1 MGHANARLTVH
12 GRRIAIDRVA
22 AGYRVADVAA
32 QLGCSRTTIY
42 KWVHRHQAEGE
53 AGLVDRSS
61 RPHRFPQRTPVEIER
76 QIIRCR
82 VASRRGAG
90 WIADELGVPASTV
103 GRVIRRAGLPALS
116 RLDALTG
123 ELVRTGPVTGHRYER
138 DRPGDLIH
146 VDVKKLGR
154 IPPGGGWRAFG
165 RRQRPNHNRGLGF
178 DYLHSAID
186 DHTRIAYT
194 EIHPDQQGPTCAGF
208 LTRAATF
215 FADLGVTRIGEV
227 MTDNALNYSRS
238 HDFQKALRAL
248 RARHVLIRPHCPW
261 QNGKI
266 ERFNRTLTREWAYS
280 RIFLTNTERA
290 ECLPDWLEYYNT
302 RRRHN
307 SLGGHPP
314 ISRLPTTS

>member
-12 GRRIAIDRVA
+12 GRRTAIDRVA

-42 KWVHRHQAEGE
+42 KWINRHHAEGE
-53 AGLVDRSS
+53 RGLWDRSS
-61 RPHRFPQRTPVEIER
+61 RPHRSPRRTPVQVEQR
-76 QIIRCR
+76 IISCR
-82 VASRRGAG
+82 VSSRRGAG
-90 WIADELGVPASTV
+90 WIAAELGLPTTTV

-138 DRPGDLIH
+138 PHPGDLLH

-165 RRQRPNHNRGLGF
+165 RRARPADKRGLGF

-194 EIHPDQQGPTCAGF
+194 EIHPDEQGLTCAGF
-208 LTRAATF
+208 LARAAVF
-215 FADLGVTRIGEV
+215 FQDLGVTRIGEV
-227 MTDNALNYSRS
+227 MTDNAFNYRLSN
-238 HDFQKALRAL
+238 DFQAVLTDL
-248 RARHVLIRPHCPW
+248 GARHVLIRPHCPC
-261 QNGKI
+261 QNGKV
-266 ERFNRTLTREWAYS
+266 ERFNRTLARKWAYS
-280 RIFLTNTERA
+280 RIFLSNAERA
-290 ECLPDWLEYYNT
+290 GCLPDWLWHYNT
-302 RRRHN
+302 RRRHS